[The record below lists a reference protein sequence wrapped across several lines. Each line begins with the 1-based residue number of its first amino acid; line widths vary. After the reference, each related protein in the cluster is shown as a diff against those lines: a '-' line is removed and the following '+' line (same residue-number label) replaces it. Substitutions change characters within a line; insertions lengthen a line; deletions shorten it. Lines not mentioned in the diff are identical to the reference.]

1 MPTRNKAIP
10 AVYVFLEKDKKFLI
24 ARRCNTGYQD
34 GNYQVPAGHVDEGEL
49 PTEAM
54 VREAKEEV
62 GIDVSAADLELV
74 HVSYRPKH
82 DHTADRVDFFF
93 RTRTWR
99 GEIKNMEPEKC
110 DDLKWVGL
118 NELPENMTFHVRD
131 AMECMQKGIFFK
143 EFDIDLLKKHG
154 LYMPGE

>member
-1 MPTRNKAIP
+1 MATRNKTIP
-10 AVYVFLEKDKKFLI
+10 AVYIFLEKDGKFLV

-62 GIDVSAADLELV
+62 GIDVLATDLKLV

-82 DHTADRVDFFF
+82 DNTDNRVDFFF
-93 RTRTWR
+93 RPRTWG
-99 GEIKNMEPEKC
+99 GE
-110 DDLKWVGL
+110 
-118 NELPENMTFHVRD
+118 RRS
-131 AMECMQKGIFFK
+131 
-143 EFDIDLLKKHG
+143 LLG
-154 LYMPGE
+154 YRYYR